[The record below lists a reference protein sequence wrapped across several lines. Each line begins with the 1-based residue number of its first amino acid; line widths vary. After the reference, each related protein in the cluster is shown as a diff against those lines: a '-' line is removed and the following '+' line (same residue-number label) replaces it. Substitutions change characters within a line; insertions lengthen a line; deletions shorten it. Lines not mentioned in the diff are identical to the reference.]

1 MTPSQYVSVAETL
14 LRALWKCNIWL
25 TQVFESD
32 ANYLKTVLG
41 RKFSHIS
48 TILVPFAVEKKLN
61 LIFWDFGCFLI
72 KKDMILSSNAR
83 RSHLSPITRLIFHNL
98 LMWDLLRYS
107 GISFNQEM
115 SFPRVLL
122 VLRSTVD
129 WLPLTTSC
137 KIGLDLVTWK
147 LFFNSYLVWMNSP
160 WTFVYYYSSF
170 IQHIAWQERAKLE
183 LL

>member
-32 ANYLKTVLG
+32 ANDLKMVLG
-41 RKFSHIS
+41 HKFSHFS

-83 RSHLSPITRLIFHNL
+83 WSHLSPITRLIFHNL
-98 LMWDLLRYS
+98 HMWDLLRYS

-122 VLRSTVD
+122 VLRSTVH
-129 WLPLTTSC
+129 S
-137 KIGLDLVTWK
+137 LDTCLWFLSVMVFKGWGFDVMLK
-147 LFFNSYLVWMNSP
+147 GQS
-160 WTFVYYYSSF
+160 
-170 IQHIAWQERAKLE
+170 IQEDE
-183 LL
+183 